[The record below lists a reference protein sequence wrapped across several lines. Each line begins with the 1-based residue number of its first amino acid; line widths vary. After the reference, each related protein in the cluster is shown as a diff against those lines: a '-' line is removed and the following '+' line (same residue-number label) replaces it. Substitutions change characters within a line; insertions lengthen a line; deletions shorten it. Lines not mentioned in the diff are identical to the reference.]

1 MTGTGRSLGAWLWAV
16 RRGFRWHR
24 RSLLFLTSI
33 YLVQVCTMY
42 PDPVTEAELRPS
54 VTNAG
59 AVWWGPGARG
69 PLTSGARRSYFYCP
83 RLQCVWRDQ
92 VPLIVR
98 HTGRW
103 WTPVSRLGIV
113 LLPPPPPLHSWPVS
127 RHPVNG
133 WMAARCPQLGTTAV
147 PCRPPSPVNKLQQ
160 IHYPDKSMINCTFY
174 IFSRNRSAVPNNGQ
188 SEKQRWFTPI
198 LNKPFDSIK
207 PPPTP
212 PGQTFVV
219 QERSQQV
226 QKQFWSFITF
236 QWWHSPRPAP
246 APPRPD
252 SCCSV
257 RRLQVS
263 GQCPVSTVSP
273 APTRGRKKTKD
284 LSSAETR
291 NQTCKWCLTM
301 EKPAPC

>member
-1 MTGTGRSLGAWLWAV
+1 MLCRYVASIQTRWQKPSCGRVWQMWAGWPGTTDQWSQAE
-16 RRGFRWHR
+16 
-24 RSLLFLTSI
+24 LFLLSPSP
-33 YLVQVCTMY
+33 VCL
-42 PDPVTEAELRPS
+42 ARPGP
-54 VTNAG
+54 TNCAG
-59 AVWWGPGARG
+59 HWAMVDTCEP
-69 PLTSGARRSYFYCP
+69 PQYC
-83 RLQCVWRDQ
+83 LAA
-92 VPLIVR
+92 L
-98 HTGRW
+98 
-103 WTPVSRLGIV
+103 
-113 LLPPPPPLHSWPVS
+113 PPPPLHSWPVS

-147 PCRPPSPVNKLQQ
+147 PCHPPSPVNKLQQ

-246 APPRPD
+246 ARLTTPPPPRPGRTVAAP
-252 SCCSV
+252 CEGFRCPASV
-257 RRLQVS
+257 
-263 GQCPVSTVSP
+263 QCPQCP
-273 APTRGRKKTKD
+273 RPQHQGGKRQKI
-284 LSSAETR
+284 SAQPRLETR
-291 NQTCKWCLTM
+291 LASAVWRWRVQ
-301 EKPAPC
+301 